1 MGACKLGTVSG
12 NITFYCSFFYKKKG
26 KKINPG
32 ILMNQRGEKKPVLQ
46 GQRIKTR
53 KRDEKEKYDPNS
65 FRDAIILGLVDTK
78 SDLEQVSKFLDKSGN
93 SLDYR
98 RYAETLLDILF
109 AGGILAPG
117 GSIQEEGDDPKLF
130 KTDISVFKAKDDF
143 EVLKAHYEIFFKLIR
158 RYKYLE
164 RFYQDEMKKLVV
176 FLRGFSVEER
186 RKLGTVYGISLAN
199 GLGNADCL
207 AGLFEEHL
215 VKDAISMSFA
225 TDVFTS
231 WLKLKDINHLASTL
245 KRAGIES
252 KLMHLLPLNKR
263 TQENFDNHFIS
274 ADLKAIVEFQKAKAN
289 SDLKK
294 ELYKLIEDHIDDE
307 ESVNEMVVLIKNFIE
322 KNAFPEHDAVTIVW
336 SAIMNSVE
344 WNKKEEVIAEQSMKH
359 LKVYA
364 PVLAACTTSG
374 RSEMTLLNKIQDYCY
389 GTPGFGKLFGK
400 IVISFYKVDV
410 LGEDVLI
417 KWFKDGKGKA
427 DHKDQIKK
435 LVEWLL
441 SAEEESEEEED

>member
-1 MGACKLGTVSG
+1 
-12 NITFYCSFFYKKKG
+12 
-26 KKINPG
+26 
-32 ILMNQRGEKKPVLQ
+32 MNQRGDKKPVLQ

-65 FRDAIILGLVDTK
+65 FRDAIILGLIETNK
-78 SDLEQVSKFLDKSGN
+78 DLEQVTKFLDKTGN
-93 SLDYR
+93 TLDYR

-117 GSIQEEGDDPKLF
+117 GSIQEDGDDPKLF
-130 KTDISVFKAKDDF
+130 QTDISVFKAKDDF
-143 EVLKAHYEIFFKLIR
+143 EVLKAHYELFYKLIR

-164 RFYQDEMKKLVV
+164 RFFQDEMKKLVL
-176 FLRGFSVEER
+176 FLRGFSPEER
-186 RKLGTVYGISLAN
+186 RKLAIVYGISLAN
-199 GLGNADCL
+199 GLGNADSL

-215 VKDAISMSFA
+215 VKDGISMAFA
-225 TDVFTS
+225 TDVFSS
-231 WLKLKDINHLASTL
+231 WLKLKDISHLTSAL

-263 TQENFDNHFIS
+263 TQENFENHFIQ
-274 ADLKAIVEFQKAKAN
+274 ANLQAIVELQRSKAN

-307 ESVNEMVVLIKNFIE
+307 ESINEMTNLIKAFIE
-322 KNAFPEHDAVTIVW
+322 KNDFPEHDAVSIIW

-344 WNKKEEVIAEQSMKH
+344 WSKKEENISEQTMKH

-364 PVLAACTTSG
+364 PVLAAIATSG

-389 GTPGFGKLFGK
+389 STPGFGKLFGK
-400 IVISFYKVDV
+400 IVLSFYKVDV
-410 LGEDVLI
+410 LGEEILL
-417 KWFKDGKGKA
+417 KWYKEGKGKS
-427 DHKDQIKK
+427 DHKEQIKK